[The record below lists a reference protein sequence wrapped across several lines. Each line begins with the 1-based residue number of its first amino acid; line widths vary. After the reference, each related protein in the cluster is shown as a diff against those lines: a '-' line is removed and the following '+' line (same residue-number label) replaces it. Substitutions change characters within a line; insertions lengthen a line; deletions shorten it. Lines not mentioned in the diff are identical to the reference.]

1 MARNP
6 HPLHILFFPH
16 LAHGHLIPM
25 IDMARLFARQP
36 GVKSTIVTTQLNASP
51 FFQTIENERKS
62 GFQIDIQVIKFPYQ
76 EAGLPEGYENVSSR
90 YSQQMGIDFLK
101 ALSLL
106 RQPLERVVRECR
118 PDCLVADQSFPWVTQ
133 VANNLGVPRLAFP
146 PTSNFAM
153 CVFNSLYRNQPRQ
166 YVTSDYEPFV
176 VPDIP
181 DKITMIGQQQ
191 PDELRDRLDEEMKKF
206 MDEALES
213 DVNCYG
219 VVMNSFKELEP
230 AYVEHYRKVM
240 GRKTWNIGPLS
251 LCNKDKKDK
260 LQRGNEA
267 SIDVNDCLTWLD
279 SKEPNSVLYVC
290 FGTSCWFS
298 AAQLN
303 EIAKGLEESG
313 QDFIWV
319 VREVDVG
326 KEEEWLPEGFEER
339 VKGKGL
345 IIRGW
350 APQVLILEHEAVGG
364 FMSHLGWN
372 STLESITYGVAMI
385 TWPLSNEQFYN
396 EKLVTEVLRVGVAVG
411 VEEWCDWMEE
421 HKFLVRKE
429 SIAMAVRKLM
439 EGEEAEERRERAG
452 KLKEMAR
459 RAVEGG
465 SSECD
470 LKDLLDGL
478 RSVTVRKKYDNFGN
492 I

>member
-1 MARNP
+1 MATNP

-51 FFQTIENERKS
+51 FFQIIENERKS
-62 GFQIDIQVIKFPYQ
+62 GFEIDIHVIKFPSE
-76 EAGLPEGYENVSSR
+76 EAGLPEGYENVSSSH
-90 YSQQMGIDFLK
+90 SQHMGIDFLK
-101 ALSLL
+101 ALGFL
-106 RQPLERVVRECR
+106 RQPVERVVEECR
-118 PDCLVADQSFPWVTQ
+118 PDCLVADQSFPWATH
-133 VANNLGVPRLAFP
+133 VADSLGIPRLAFP

-153 CVFNSLYRNQPRQ
+153 CVFNSLYRNQAQ
-166 YVTSDYEPFV
+166 GYVTSDYESLV
-176 VPDIP
+176 VPGIP
-181 DKITMIGQQQ
+181 DKITMNGRQQ

-206 MDEALES
+206 MDEAMES
-213 DVNCYG
+213 DVKCYG

-230 AYVEHYRKVM
+230 GYVEHYRQVM

-251 LCNKDKKDK
+251 LCNNNRKDK

-267 SIDVNDCLTWLD
+267 SIDANQCLTWLD

-313 QDFIWV
+313 QGFIWV
-319 VREVDVG
+319 VREVNVG
-326 KEEEWLPEGFEER
+326 KEEEWLPDGFEER

-350 APQVLILEHEAVGG
+350 APQVLILEHAAVGG

-372 STLESITYGVAMI
+372 STLEGITYGVPMI
-385 TWPLSNEQFYN
+385 AWPLSNEQFYN

-429 SIAMAVRKLM
+429 RIITAVTELM
-439 EGEEAEERRERAG
+439 DGEEAEERRKRAG
-452 KLKEMAR
+452 ELKEKAN
-459 RAVEGG
+459 RAVEEGG
-465 SSECD
+465 SSYCD

-478 RSVTVRKKYDNFGN
+478 RLSSSRG